1 MARYTTAYSSFVSR
15 LDEVEMLIRLA
26 REKEKRSPVTL
37 RKEINSLCR
46 AAVVLL
52 SSHLEGYVKDLGE
65 LALESLHSKQVPR
78 TSLSSKLFYHISK
91 GFFGD
96 IQDTSDPEKMADR
109 LFVFIGDDLHFW
121 SRNGPF
127 PQQVPVDRFNKGFS
141 NPAFSKICAYIGRF
155 GYSDYKVELARRL
168 GAKNLPITNMI
179 DHLVGTRNKI
189 AHGDPMATEPPAD
202 VSTMVTTIRAY
213 VETTDALF
221 ATWWKKNFCSI
232 R

>member
-1 MARYTTAYSSFVSR
+1 MARYTVAYSSFISR

-26 REKEKRSPVTL
+26 REKERQSPVEL
-37 RKEINSLCR
+37 RKEINALCR

-127 PQQVPVDRFNKGFS
+127 PQQVPIDRFNKGFS
-141 NPAFSKICAYIGRF
+141 NPAFAKICAYVGRF
-155 GYSDYKVELARRL
+155 GYSEYKLELARKL
-168 GAKNLPITNMI
+168 GATNLPVTNMI

-189 AHGDPMATEPPAD
+189 AHGDPMATEPPGD
-202 VSTMVTTIRAY
+202 VSIMVTTIRVY
-213 VETTDALF
+213 VGATDGLF

>member
-1 MARYTTAYSSFVSR
+1 MARYTVAYSSFVSR

-26 REKEKRSPVTL
+26 REKEKQSPVAL
-37 RKEINSLCR
+37 RKEINALCR

-127 PQQVPVDRFNKGFS
+127 PQQVPIDRFNKGFS
-141 NPAFSKICAYIGRF
+141 NPAFSKICAYVGRF
-155 GYSDYKVELARRL
+155 G
-168 GAKNLPITNMI
+168 
-179 DHLVGTRNKI
+179 
-189 AHGDPMATEPPAD
+189 
-202 VSTMVTTIRAY
+202 
-213 VETTDALF
+213 
-221 ATWWKKNFCSI
+221 W
-232 R
+232 